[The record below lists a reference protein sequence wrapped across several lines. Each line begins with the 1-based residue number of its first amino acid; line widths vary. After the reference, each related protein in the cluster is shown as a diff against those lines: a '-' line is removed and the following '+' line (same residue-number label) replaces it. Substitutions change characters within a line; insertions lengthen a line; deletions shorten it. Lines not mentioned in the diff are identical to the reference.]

1 MSCRIPTLD
10 AGTNVLKY
18 MQKEIKTQDYI
29 VPPCEEEVEILLE
42 DESFLLVNKPRP
54 LLSVPGK
61 HPLNKDCLITR
72 LQENYS
78 QARIVHRLD
87 LQTSGIM
94 LIALSKESHRN
105 LSMQFEKRNTYKEY
119 VAVVYGIVESDSG
132 VIDDPLIGDW
142 SNRPKQRVDYEVGK
156 KALTHYLVLERA
168 NDRTRL
174 LFKPVTG
181 RTHQLRV
188 HAAEIGHPIL
198 GCTLYAH
205 AEALEM
211 SERLMLH
218 AYKLEFD
225 HPKTGERVKGVCD
238 VPF

>member
-1 MSCRIPTLD
+1 
-10 AGTNVLKY
+10 

-72 LQENYS
+72 LQQDYP

-119 VAVVYGIVESDSG
+119 IAMLYGVVEKNEGS
-132 VIDDPLIGDW
+132 IDLPLICDW
-142 SNRPKQRVDYEVGK
+142 PNRPKQIVDYEVGK
-156 KALTHYLVLERA
+156 PSLTHYEVLERLD
-168 NDRTRL
+168 NKTRV
-174 LFKPVTG
+174 LFKPITG
-181 RTHQLRV
+181 RSHQLRV
-188 HAAEIGHPIL
+188 HAAEMGHPIL

-205 AEALEM
+205 AEALAM
-211 SERLMLH
+211 SERMMLH
-218 AYKLEFD
+218 AYKLKFD
-225 HPKTGERVKGVCD
+225 HPLTGERVKGVCD
-238 VPF
+238 VPY